1 MKIAIVAP
9 SPTPFVVGGAENLWM
24 GLLTHFNQ
32 CENIQA
38 ELIKVPIREDNLY
51 RLAKA
56 YLAFLELNLSHFDMI
71 LSTKYPAWL
80 TQHDN
85 HHVYLQHKLR
95 GLYDTYPSQMSV
107 TVENVPLGL
116 ESVLSNI
123 TSPASTKATVRGV
136 LADIIAYGEK
146 HGEGSAIM
154 SLPNPFARA
163 VVHWLDEFSFSGQ
176 KIKSFSAISN
186 TVKNRIDYFP
196 EDREVSVLHHPSSLQ
211 PAPDEDQRRYGF
223 FTASRHEGS
232 KRIDLLI
239 EAFKLTKGP
248 WTLRIAGQGPITKEL
263 KKLAQS
269 DRRIEFIGRV
279 TDVQLAQEYSKAKWV
294 LFTPSQEDYGL
305 ITIESLQAATPVIAT
320 LDSGGVTEL
329 ISHEKNGLVVEPT
342 ITALTAIM
350 QACIK
355 GKYNSHELGQQGQ
368 VDVSGISWHQLTG
381 QLLRRQDRVTLQSK
395 NKHLV
400 VVAPFQVWPAIGGGQ
415 ERIYQ
420 LYRHLAP
427 NHRVTIVGLTN
438 TIEDACETKLAN
450 KFSQILVSK
459 SKEHLAFER
468 NLNHQ
473 TGQSVT
479 DIASI
484 EGYRK
489 TPELVRVLSRLAR
502 TADVFVASHPYLLY
516 AIRDV
521 WRGPIWYDA
530 HNVEYTMKQSILS
543 NLSANE
549 ALLNQVWE
557 VEQQA
562 CLQSDYV
569 YTCSADDAKQL
580 QERYKVDSG
589 KFLMVPNGVNL
600 QASPFLPSNQKI
612 GLKKRLGLT
621 RFTAIFIGSWHGPNI
636 EAAAWLKTLA
646 DECPH
651 IDILILGSVCKHP
664 ILEVVPANIKLYGV
678 VDSAQKNTLIHAA
691 DVALNPMEEG
701 SGTNLKMLEYAALG
715 TLIISTPFGNRGLD
729 FEHKKHII
737 LAQRSGTSSAIN
749 EVINDFFDVTL
760 YQNNAFLLCK
770 SNYCWHVIN
779 QTLGRIPIY

>member
-56 YLAFLELNLSHFDMI
+56 YLAFLELNLSQFDMI

-95 GLYDTYPSQMSV
+95 GLYDTYPWQMSI

-123 TSPASTKATVRGV
+123 ASPASTKATVRGV
-136 LADIIAYGEK
+136 LADIIAYGEED
-146 HGEGSAIM
+146 GEGSAIM

-186 TVKNRIDYFP
+186 TVKNRINYFP
-196 EDREVSVLHHPSSLQ
+196 EDRAVNVLHHPSSLQ
-211 PAPDEDQRRYGF
+211 PAPDEHQVRYGF
-223 FTASRHEGS
+223 FTASRHEDS

-279 TDVQLAQEYSKAKWV
+279 TDVQLAQEYRKAKWV

-320 LDSGGVTEL
+320 VDSGGVTEL

-355 GKYNSHELGQQGQ
+355 GKYNSRELGQQGQ
-368 VDVSGISWHQLTG
+368 VDVSGISWHQLTD
-381 QLLRRQDRVTLQSK
+381 QLLRRQDRATLQSK

-438 TIEDACETKLAN
+438 AIEHACETKLAN
-450 KFSQILVSK
+450 NFSQILVSK

-468 NLNHQ
+468 NLDHQ

-489 TPELVRVLSRLAR
+489 TPELVRVLLRLAR

-589 KFLMVPNGVNL
+589 KFLVVPNGVNL

-651 IDILILGSVCKHP
+651 IDIIILGSVCNHP
-664 ILEVVPANIKLYGV
+664 ILEVVPTNIKLYGV

-729 FEHKKHII
+729 FEHKKHIL
-737 LAQRSGTSSAIN
+737 LAQRSGISSAIN

>member
-1 MKIAIVAP
+1 VKIAIVAP

-32 CENIQA
+32 CKNVQA

-51 RLAKA
+51 QLAKA

-95 GLYDTYPSQMSV
+95 GLYDTYPSQMSI
-107 TVENVPLGL
+107 TFDDMPLGV
-116 ESVLSNI
+116 ESVLSI
-123 TSPASTKATVRGV
+123 IATPASTKATVRAV
-136 LADIIAYGEK
+136 LTDIIAYGEK
-146 HGEGSAIM
+146 DGEGLAIF
-154 SLPNPFARA
+154 SLPSPFARA

-186 TVKNRIDYFP
+186 TVKNRLDYFP
-196 EDREVSVLHHPSSLQ
+196 EDREVNVLHHPSSLQ
-211 PAPDEDQRRYGF
+211 PALDTGQLRYGF
-223 FTASRHEGS
+223 FTTSRHEGS

-239 EAFKLTKGP
+239 EAFKLTKGL

-269 DRRIEFIGRV
+269 DHRIEFIGRV
-279 TDVQLAQEYSKAKWV
+279 TDAQLAQEYRKAKWV

-320 LDSGGVTEL
+320 VDSGGVTEL
-329 ISHEKNGLVVEPT
+329 LRHEKNGLVVEPT

-350 QACIK
+350 QACIE
-355 GKYNSHELGQQGQ
+355 GKYNSRKLGQQGQ
-368 VDVSGISWHQLTG
+368 ADVLGTSWHQLTH
-381 QLLRRQDRVTLQSK
+381 QLLRGQHRAQLESK

-438 TIEDACETKLAN
+438 AKQEACETKIAPN
-450 KFSQILVSK
+450 FSQILASK
-459 SKEHLAFER
+459 SKEHLAFDR
-468 NLNHQ
+468 DLDHQ

-479 DIASI
+479 DIAAI

-489 TPELVRVLSRLAR
+489 TPELVQILSRLAR

-516 AIRDV
+516 AIKDV

-543 NLSANE
+543 KSNDHE
-549 ALLNQVWE
+549 ALLNQVWK

-580 QERYKVDSG
+580 QERYQVDSG
-589 KFLMVPNGVNL
+589 KFLVVPNGVDL

-651 IDILILGSVCKHP
+651 IDILILGSVCKHS
-664 ILEVVPANIKLYGV
+664 ILDVVPTNMKLYGV

-715 TLIISTPFGNRGLD
+715 TLIISTPFGNRGLG

-737 LAQRSGTSSAIN
+737 LAQRSGISSAIN
-749 EVINDFFDVTL
+749 EVVNDFYDVTL

-770 SNYCWHVIN
+770 SNYCWYVIN
-779 QTLGRIPIY
+779 QTLDSIPIH